1 MMNKEN
7 EHTVYMQRCLDLA
20 IQGLGTTYPNPLVGA
35 VIVWKDKIIGEGFHH
50 RSGEPHAEV
59 LAIRSVKNREL
70 LKQATLYVNLEPCSH
85 YGKTPPCA
93 DLIVKTGIPR
103 VVVGTPDTTE
113 KVHGK
118 GIRTMQEGGIEVITG
133 IREQESRFINRRFFT
148 YHEKKRPYI
157 ILKWA
162 ESADGYLDE
171 ERIAGQQGPHWISG
185 PLGRQLVHKWR
196 SEEQAILVGRK
207 TALIDNPALT
217 AREWYGRNPLRLVID
232 RELTLPTGLQLFDDE
247 APTIIFN
254 NLREE
259 KHTHPEP
266 VRIDFSKP
274 IIPQIT
280 EELYSRQIQSMIVEG
295 GAYTL
300 RQYIESGMWDEAR
313 VFKGNRY
320 FHAGVKAP
328 VLKRQPSGIIHTG
341 DSTYHLFFSANFF

>member
-1 MMNKEN
+1 MNKRG
-7 EHTVYMQRCLDLA
+7 EHERYMQRCLDLA
-20 IQGLGTTYPNPLVGA
+20 GHGLGTTYPNPLVGS
-35 VIVWKDKIIGEGFHH
+35 VIVHNGRIIGEGFHH

-59 LAIRSVKNREL
+59 LAIRSVKEKNL
-70 LKQATLYVNLEPCSH
+70 LKKATLYVNLEPCAH

-93 DLIVKTGIPR
+93 GLIVKTGIPR
-103 VVVGTPDTTE
+103 VVIGTIDTTE
-113 KVHGK
+113 KVSGK
-118 GIRTMQEGGIEVITG
+118 GIRIMQEGGVEVLTG
-133 IREQESRFINRRFFT
+133 ILEQESRFVNRRFFT

-171 ERIAGQQGPHWISG
+171 KRLPGQEGPNWISG

-207 TALIDNPALT
+207 TALIDDPALT

-232 RELTLPTGLQLFDDE
+232 RELTLPATLQLFDEE

-254 NLREE
+254 NLRTE

-266 VRIDFSKP
+266 VKINFSRP
-274 IIPQIT
+274 LLPQILG
-280 EELYSRQIQSMIVEG
+280 ELFQRQIQSLMVEG

-300 RQYIESGMWDEAR
+300 QQFITAGLWDEAR
-313 VFKGNRY
+313 VFRGNRY

-328 VLKRQPSGIIHTG
+328 ALKKQPVEIIRLP
-341 DSTYHLFFSANFF
+341 DSVYHLFYKTSRF

>member
-1 MMNKEN
+1 MNKEN
-7 EHTVYMQRCLDLA
+7 EHARYMQRCLDLA
-20 IQGLGTTYPNPLVGA
+20 IQGLGTTYPNPLVGS

-59 LAIRSVKNREL
+59 LAIRSVKNRDL
-70 LKQATLYVNLEPCSH
+70 LKKATLYVNLEPCSH

-103 VVVGTPDTTE
+103 VVVGTLDTTE
-113 KVHGK
+113 KVQGK
-118 GIRTMQEGGIEVITG
+118 GIRKMQEGGVEVITG
-133 IREQESRFINRRFFT
+133 VLEQASRFVNRRFFT

-162 ESADGYLDE
+162 ESVDGYLDE
-171 ERIAGQQGPHWISG
+171 ERTDGQQVPNWISG

-196 SEEQAILVGRK
+196 SEEQAILIGRK

-232 RELTLPTGLQLFDDE
+232 RELTLPSNLQLFDDE

-266 VRIDFSKP
+266 VRIDFNKP
-274 IIPQIT
+274 VIPQIT
-280 EELYSRQIQSMIVEG
+280 EELYSRQIQSLIVEG

-320 FHAGVKAP
+320 FYAGVKAP
-328 VLKRQPSGIIHTG
+328 VLKRQPSRIFHTG
-341 DSTYHLFFSANFF
+341 DSTYHLFFNDTYL

>member
-1 MMNKEN
+1 MNKES
-7 EHTVYMQRCLDLA
+7 EHTRYMQRCLDLA
-20 IQGLGTTYPNPLVGA
+20 MQGLGTTYPNPLVGS
-35 VIVWKDKIIGEGFHH
+35 VMVWEDKIIGEGFHH

-59 LAIRSVKNREL
+59 LAIRSVKNRDL
-70 LKQATLYVNLEPCSH
+70 LKKATLYVNLEPCSH

-103 VVVGTPDTTE
+103 VVVGTTDTTE
-113 KVHGK
+113 KVQGK
-118 GIRTMQEGGIEVITG
+118 GIRKMQEGGVEVITG
-133 IREQESRFINRRFFT
+133 MLEQESRFINRRFFT

-171 ERIAGQQGPHWISG
+171 ERIAGQQGPNWISG

-232 RELTLPTGLQLFDDE
+232 RELTLPPDLQLFDDE

-266 VRIDFSKP
+266 VRIDFSKS

-280 EELYSRQIQSMIVEG
+280 AELYHRRIQSLIVEG

-320 FHAGVKAP
+320 FHTGVKAP
-328 VLKRQPSGIIHTG
+328 VLKHQPSGIIHTG
-341 DSTYHLFFSANFF
+341 DSTYHLFFKATYF